1 MIPENTHS
9 LSNDVFATHK
19 KERGASLVEYS
30 LLVALI
36 AIVSIT
42 ALTKLGATVSDQFVS
57 IEKVISGQE

>member
-1 MIPENTHS
+1 MTNEDTQILNNETLATHS
-9 LSNDVFATHK
+9 

-42 ALTKLGATVSDQFVS
+42 AVSKLGATVSNQFVS
-57 IEKVISGQE
+57 IDKAIAGEE